1 MKKLICMLCLAL
13 VICMSGCNKDK
24 DDTNNDKEKDKITI
38 VENDVYTTPAS
49 PSDAQILLFN
59 ALSEALEDEDDEEI
73 ANLVAENFVADFY
86 TLKNKAGSED
96 IGGLTY
102 LPEANRA
109 DFVTYASVYAY
120 GNYESIK
127 QKYGTKHLPQVKEV
141 EVTSSVSQDA
151 TYAGND
157 GATVSGDNAIV
168 GVFTYEGKTAYY
180 VVNYNHNGASDEV
193 QTNDITLTFDAD
205 KTMTVYNTTS
215 SEAVAAST
223 TNKALALAV
232 EYGGAALVIVE

>member
-151 TYAGND
+151 TYAGNVYN
-157 GATVSGDNAIV
+157 GFVVTVA
-168 GVFTYEGKTAYY
+168 
-180 VVNYNHNGASDEV
+180 
-193 QTNDITLTFDAD
+193 LTFE
-205 KTMTVYNTTS
+205 KTKATDLPASIDVTVIDLDGTYR
-215 SEAVAAST
+215 VIAA
-223 TNKALALAV
+223 
-232 EYGGAALVIVE
+232 E

>member
-38 VENDVYTTPAS
+38 VENDVYTTPES

-151 TYAGND
+151 TYAGNVYD
-157 GATVSGDNAIV
+157 GFVVTVA
-168 GVFTYEGKTAYY
+168 
-180 VVNYNHNGASDEV
+180 
-193 QTNDITLTFDAD
+193 LTFE
-205 KTMTVYNTTS
+205 KTKATDLPASIDVTVIDLDGTYR
-215 SEAVAAST
+215 VIAA
-223 TNKALALAV
+223 
-232 EYGGAALVIVE
+232 E

>member
-151 TYAGND
+151 TYAGNVYD
-157 GATVSGDNAIV
+157 GFVVTVA
-168 GVFTYEGKTAYY
+168 
-180 VVNYNHNGASDEV
+180 
-193 QTNDITLTFDAD
+193 LTFE
-205 KTMTVYNTTS
+205 KTKATDLPASIDVTVIDLDGTYR
-215 SEAVAAST
+215 VIAA
-223 TNKALALAV
+223 
-232 EYGGAALVIVE
+232 E

>member
-1 MKKLICMLCLAL
+1 MKALVKRLSNKISKLSPDQVQNVFTQLVEENDSLLSVIESLSTGL
-13 VICMSGCNKDK
+13 VICDKNWKLLQSNKAGERFLPLTSRYYELKHQDSSF
-24 DDTNNDKEKDKITI
+24 DDEVWNF
-38 VENDVYTTPAS
+38 V
-49 PSDAQILLFN
+49 
-59 ALSEALEDEDDEEI
+59 DDEEI

-151 TYAGND
+151 TYAGNVYD
-157 GATVSGDNAIV
+157 GFVVTVA
-168 GVFTYEGKTAYY
+168 
-180 VVNYNHNGASDEV
+180 
-193 QTNDITLTFDAD
+193 LTFE
-205 KTMTVYNTTS
+205 KTKATDLPASIDVTVIDLDGTYR
-215 SEAVAAST
+215 VIAA
-223 TNKALALAV
+223 
-232 EYGGAALVIVE
+232 E